1 MRSELQPSMMK
12 FDYASCLGLLKTN
25 HKLLFLIQR
34 VTLMGLT
41 GSFCAPGIGWE
52 IAAWAKVKR
61 EKKSVNKPFMLSISL
76 FSNEGVLTCPRPGNH
91 SYQSPAHLADKKA
104 RDDSVASKQPIAH
117 PHLDNAP
124 TRATELTASHH
135 TRSYCRTRTTT

>member
-1 MRSELQPSMMK
+1 MMK

-41 GSFCAPGIGWE
+41 GSFCVRCIGWE

-61 EKKSVNKPFMLSISL
+61 EEKK
-76 FSNEGVLTCPRPGNH
+76 R
-91 SYQSPAHLADKKA
+91 Q
-104 RDDSVASKQPIAH
+104 
-117 PHLDNAP
+117 
-124 TRATELTASHH
+124 
-135 TRSYCRTRTTT
+135 